1 MQGTSHIFKMP
12 LLLMLIRFC
21 MLFLL
26 VMWGLYLMLSLHVWS
41 ILEHNSTIWS
51 PYLKKDITLIES
63 VQKNFSQVICV
74 WCNTLFASYDD
85 RQRTHGLRPRTQKNP
100 RLRPRTAPPEAKDM
114 NAQGQEP
121 RTLVQ
126 VFSKYTKRSSKF
138 FHLIS
143 KKKEV
148 GNLKKRKTKKVLAN
162 FSEISGVVE
171 QNFNGSKN
179 SAVLELRTGQFLRTW
194 GFKAK
199 DSKMCP
205 RGQGRPWWLHFCCSS
220 SQTKP

>member
-41 ILEHNSTIWS
+41 ILEYNSTIWS

-63 VQKNFSQVICV
+63 VQKKFSQVICV

-85 RQRTHGLRPRTQKNP
+85 RQRAHGLQKNP

-126 VFSKYTKRSSKF
+126 VFSKYTKRSSKLF
-138 FHLIS
+138 SLDIQ
-143 KKKEV
+143 
-148 GNLKKRKTKKVLAN
+148 KKRNRRSQKEENKKGPCKFQRDFWRCWTK
-162 FSEISGVVE
+162 F
-171 QNFNGSKN
+171 
-179 SAVLELRTGQFLRTW
+179 
-194 GFKAK
+194 
-199 DSKMCP
+199 
-205 RGQGRPWWLHFCCSS
+205 
-220 SQTKP
+220 